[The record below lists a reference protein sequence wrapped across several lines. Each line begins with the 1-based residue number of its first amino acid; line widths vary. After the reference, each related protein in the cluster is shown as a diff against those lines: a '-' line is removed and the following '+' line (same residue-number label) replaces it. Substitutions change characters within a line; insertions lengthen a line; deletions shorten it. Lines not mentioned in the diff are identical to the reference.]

1 MFRSPSAQAMVRALV
16 ENEDWYTWH
25 DDRIL
30 KNQARPSFEPIICLI
45 TVRSDAST
53 RLSFL
58 FRSRTA
64 FGSPASYGVSASC
77 SSLIVHRP
85 TFVQGRSAPLPHRS
99 ARECW
104 LPAPQQRSLG
114 GFPLVS
120 ADEPARPGSRLYLDP
135 FGVFAGQPP
144 RDRCKCVSSGR
155 SHSCLRRLG
164 QQR

>member
-1 MFRSPSAQAMVRALV
+1 MLRSPSAQAMVRAFV

-25 DDRIL
+25 NDKVL
-30 KNQARPSFEPIICLI
+30 KIQARPSFEPIICRI

-53 RLSFL
+53 RLSVL

-64 FGSPASYGVSASC
+64 FGSPALYGSSSLC

-85 TFVQGRSAPLPHRS
+85 TFVQGRSVPLPHRS
-99 ARECW
+99 AKVRW

-114 GFPLVS
+114 GFPPVS
-120 ADEPARPGSRLYLDP
+120 ADEPARPGPRLYLYP

-144 RDRCKCVSSGR
+144 RDRCKCESSGR
-155 SHSCLRRLG
+155 SHSCLRRLD
-164 QQR
+164 QQ